1 MQNKIYEAIK
11 YWADIPTWHTGNPLD
26 IKRFH
31 AAMIKLY
38 EEVGIDINK
47 EDIQQVLKKYR
58 QENPLLLGGK
68 PSDKKVDEYVEKI
81 VLSLKRLKKERYL
94 N

>member
-11 YWADIPTWHTGNPLD
+11 YWADIPTWHTSNPLD

-68 PSDKKVDEYVEKI
+68 PSDEKVDEYVEKI